1 MSCDEITG
9 CVKEDSGFAVMAR
22 VQVDGT
28 NWTQAGVS
36 AITWKAWDINDRS
49 AAYTSGTLVVG
60 TVVYNSLQTDARWTL
75 DATGYNFRHDIGSGV
90 FVDPGRYRIEY
101 AATLTGGTQL
111 LLGPFVVNVE
121 NMWTDGE

>member
-36 AITWKAWDINDRS
+36 AITWKAWDINDKS

-60 TVVYNSLQTDARWTL
+60 VLLVMEGS
-75 DATGYNFRHDIGSGV
+75 DIGYGMLAGLPNWLETRS
-90 FVDPGRYRIEY
+90 
-101 AATLTGGTQL
+101 
-111 LLGPFVVNVE
+111 
-121 NMWTDGE
+121 

>member
-36 AITWKAWDINDRS
+36 AITWKAWDINDKS

-60 TVVYNSLQTDARWTL
+60 TVSG
-75 DATGYNFRHDIGSGV
+75 TGSSGRV
-90 FVDPGRYRIEY
+90 VVDEDVEVVL
-101 AATLTGGTQL
+101 AL
-111 LLGPFVVNVE
+111 LA
-121 NMWTDGE
+121 